1 MSDIAISLEKLKD
14 EGISKKTLET
24 YKTRIRSII
33 RSCAGKSLSWIMQNP
48 LDVLKMI
55 KQNMSSNNGTIA
67 ACAVAI
73 CKLYSLY
80 PELQKKWPKAYQ
92 LWQQSLVY
100 YRKQDELEV
109 QKSKMTNKQQEKV
122 VDWDNV
128 HTKFCE
134 LQRNS
139 DTRRK
144 LQNHMEYL
152 LFAMLLNTKPKRAD
166 LGKVQI
172 VETKQ
177 EIREPN
183 YIILSKPTKTKTKLT
198 GTLILNDY
206 KTVKVYGTLTE
217 PLTENLASIINDSV
231 NQFPREYLII
241 SSRTHEPYE
250 KKNSYSHFVRRTF
263 YKYFGKAMGISL
275 WRNVY
280 VRANIDFNEM
290 PYNEM
295 ADSARLSGH
304 SVNQMFKT
312 YRKIDMPQR
321 PRDKMGKP
329 VTC

>member
-1 MSDIAISLEKLKD
+1 MGDIAISIENLKID
-14 EGISKKTLET
+14 RISAKTLET
-24 YKTRIRSII
+24 YKTRLRSII
-33 RSCAGKSLSWIMQNP
+33 RSCEGRSLGWILQHP
-48 LDVLKMI
+48 SDVIKLV

-73 CKLYSLY
+73 CKLYSVY
-80 PELQKKWPKAYQ
+80 PELQTKWPKAYQ
-92 LWQQSLVY
+92 LWQHSLVH
-100 YRKQDELEV
+100 YRKQDELEI
-109 QKSKMTNKQQEKV
+109 QKSKMTNKQKDKI
-122 VDWDNV
+122 VDWDSV

-134 LQRNS
+134 LQRSS
-139 DTRRK
+139 DTRNK

-172 VETKQ
+172 VEKKQ
-177 EIREPN
+177 EIDEPN
-183 YIILSKPTKTKTKLT
+183 YILIPRRNKT
-198 GTLILNDY
+198 GTLVLNDY
-206 KTVKVYGTLTE
+206 KTSKVYGTLIE
-217 PLTENLASIINDSV
+217 PLSENLVSIINDSV

-241 SSRTHEPYE
+241 SSRTHEPYD

-295 ADSARLSGH
+295 AESARLSGH

-312 YRKIDMPQR
+312 YRKVDMPQR

-329 VTC
+329 VTCN